1 MLLYVSYPLES
12 WNPPEICSRGY
23 INTYYEQALM
33 GEKKNIFLPHE
44 PQAVE
49 IKTSQSHKTI
59 NGKQN
64 IQFLHEQEV
73 ASAPKV

>member
-1 MLLYVSYPLES
+1 
-12 WNPPEICSRGY
+12 
-23 INTYYEQALM
+23 M

-59 NGKQN
+59 NRKQN
-64 IQFLHEQEV
+64 IQFLYEQAV